1 MSADNPSPE
10 SGSVLSGI
18 DRIIHE
24 PARMLIASLL
34 SVVTQADFLFL
45 MSHTGLTAGNL
56 SSHLSKLEAAGY
68 VTVEKRFVG
77 KKQNTRLSLTKVG
90 RAAFE
95 EYRSRIKG
103 LLDESGSEG
112 S

>member
-1 MSADNPSPE
+1 MSRENPSPE
-10 SGSVLSGI
+10 SESALSGI

-24 PARMLIASLL
+24 PARMLITSLL
-34 SVVTQADFLFL
+34 SVVEQADFLFL

-77 KKQNTRLSLTKVG
+77 KKQNTRLSLTDVG
-90 RAAFE
+90 RAAFQ
-95 EYRSRIKG
+95 EYRNRIKG